1 MSRTRPDGRG
11 SNYLEIIAAAKAK
24 ALQTLDDPEPKL
36 TKLELAFRN
45 KFLDEQ
51 ILRRGCFRFHTR
63 YHLSTPPGDR

>member
-1 MSRTRPDGRG
+1 MARSARPDGRG

-24 ALQTLDDPEPKL
+24 ALATLNDPKPRL

-51 ILRRGCFRFHTR
+51 IL
-63 YHLSTPPGDR
+63 

>member
-1 MSRTRPDGRG
+1 MARSARPDGRG

-24 ALQTLDDPEPKL
+24 ALQTLHDPEPRL

-51 ILRRGCFRFHTR
+51 IL
-63 YHLSTPPGDR
+63 